1 MKICDILNQPLDI
14 AIPLLRHYG
23 VRAIS
28 VDGVSLTLG
37 HLPTTKETYVEPS
50 RFEDESKDDK
60 LPCGHPIWEGN
71 DAGECLH
78 GCLSSTK
85 NEE

>member
-1 MKICDILNQPLDI
+1 MKLRDILEQPIDI
-14 AIPLLRHYG
+14 AIPLLRSYG

-28 VDGVSLTLG
+28 VDGVSITLG

-50 RFEDESKDDK
+50 RFEDESDDK
-60 LPCGHPIWEGN
+60 LHCGHNTWESN

-78 GCLSSTK
+78 GCQHK